1 MEYLNIKNSVGKGV
15 GPGKDTPY
23 ALSTNESHAYRI
35 TSYAQIEDIIETG
48 YVKPKDDGEKVY
60 WSQGGSS
67 LYYVDKT
74 RAILEAPLNKVY
86 DGKIGATHIE
96 DLSAIW
102 IFDVIEGKYVNR
114 IGDIKIEYYKLHSQ
128 EEATKSR

>member
-23 ALSTNESHAYRI
+23 ALSTDENHAYRI

-48 YVKPKDDGEKVY
+48 YVKPKDDGDKVY
-60 WSQGGSS
+60 WSQGGEG

-74 RAILEAPLNKVY
+74 RAILEVPIDKVY
-86 DGKIGATHIE
+86 DGKTGAVHIE
-96 DLSAIW
+96 DIEAIW
-102 IFDVIEGKYVNR
+102 IFDSNQEIYINKIE
-114 IGDIKIEYYKLHSQ
+114 DIKKVYNISKEKNF
-128 EEATKSR
+128 ERSR